1 MIFVCCA
8 MIAGFGL
15 MSVLMRKTLLGVV
28 LGLQLL
34 GLACSLVFVVA
45 GVQAE
50 VPLAGG
56 VFGWLISI
64 SYVAVYV
71 AAFALIARFFIL
83 KQSAAVE
90 NAGEL
95 KR

>member
-15 MSVLMRKTLLGVV
+15 MSLLLRKTLLGVV

-34 GLACSLVFVVA
+34 GLASALVFVVA
-45 GVQAE
+45 GVQSG
-50 VPLAGG
+50 VPLSGS
-56 VFGWLISI
+56 VFAWLISVAQ
-64 SYVAVYV
+64 VAVWV
-71 AAFALIARFFIL
+71 TAFALIARFFL
-83 KQSAAVE
+83 LRQSVE
-90 NAGEL
+90 VEKAGEL